1 MASTTTYRRGHVVV
15 VEVPY
20 SDFSGAKRRP
30 ALVVSAE
37 AFHRTLPDL
46 IVCPISS
53 LPRFHQNPGP
63 GDLPL
68 TAWREVGL
76 RHPSTVRIS
85 KMLAIDKTIVK
96 KRIGRVATEDLVGVE
111 RTLSRALGLRGA
123 VGKAESRVKI

>member
-30 ALVVSAE
+30 ALVVSAG

-53 LPRFHQNPGP
+53 QPRVHQSPGP

-68 TAWREVGL
+68 TGWRKVGL

-85 KMLAIDKTIVK
+85 KMLAIDKKIVK
-96 KRIGRVATEDLVGVE
+96 KRIGRVANEDLAGVE
-111 RTLSRALGLRGA
+111 RTVSRALGLRGA